1 MVWRITTDELLAR
14 YKAGER
20 NFAGIE
26 LIRIVGEMGERDGI
40 SGLITGLEGADLRGI
55 NLRGANLERVDLS
68 GADLTGADLFGVYLG
83 SAGLVKT
90 ILRDANLFSA
100 NLTWATLNGADLNGA
115 DLNGAD
121 LEQVNASSA
130 SFIDA
135 TMSYFLYAVLIYA
148 NFRGA
153 TDTGERSLCSRFN
166 LIWHTTMPDGTV
178 YKGPECKWK

>member
-68 GADLTGADLFGVYLG
+68 GADL
-83 SAGLVKT
+83 
-90 ILRDANLFSA
+90 
-100 NLTWATLNGADLNGA
+100 
-115 DLNGAD
+115 
-121 LEQVNASSA
+121 EQVNASSA

>member
-40 SGLITGLEGADLRGI
+40 SGLITGLEGADLG
-55 NLRGANLERVDLS
+55 
-68 GADLTGADLFGVYLG
+68 
-83 SAGLVKT
+83 
-90 ILRDANLFSA
+90 
-100 NLTWATLNGADLNGA
+100 
-115 DLNGAD
+115 
-121 LEQVNASSA
+121 QVNASSA

-166 LIWHTTMPDGTV
+166 LICHTTMPDGTV

>member
-115 DLNGAD
+115 DL
-121 LEQVNASSA
+121 EQVNASSA